1 MLFAILSVQLTAQS
15 RISRDEY
22 IETYSGAAIAEMINY
37 GIPASITLA
46 QGILESGDGNSELA
60 QKAKNH
66 FGIKCRG
73 DWTGPSV
80 KHHDDKRNECF
91 RKYESVAESYRDHSL
106 FLVNSPRYS
115 FLFDLPQTDYKNW
128 AQGLQKA
135 GYATNSKYASLLIR
149 LIEEN
154 QLFLFDHMDLVDE
167 NVLSTGA
174 PLVVMTHPNKIDY
187 VIVGQGDSWESISR
201 QTETYVW
208 ELMKYNELRYDDVLH
223 PGDIIFLQPKRKKA
237 KTKHHEVKEGE
248 DMYTI
253 SQKHGIQLNELYRKN
268 LMAPGEQPLVGETLF
283 LKKTKK

>member
-1 MLFAILSVQLTAQS
+1 
-15 RISRDEY
+15 
-22 IETYSGAAIAEMINY
+22 
-37 GIPASITLA
+37 
-46 QGILESGDGNSELA
+46 
-60 QKAKNH
+60 
-66 FGIKCRG
+66 
-73 DWTGPSV
+73 
-80 KHHDDKRNECF
+80 
-91 RKYESVAESYRDHSL
+91 
-106 FLVNSPRYS
+106 
-115 FLFDLPQTDYKNW
+115 
-128 AQGLQKA
+128 
-135 GYATNSKYASLLIR
+135 
-149 LIEEN
+149 
-154 QLFLFDHMDLVDE
+154 MDLVDE